1 VKRRQVVLSKAL
13 KRIFYYS
20 FCIIVLAIPLI
31 SVSEDDPAK
40 LILVLGFKSNY
51 MSDLQ
56 DRLLREAVL
65 RRLVEKGYRIVPVMK
80 IERYFKSGRKNIRS
94 IGISELKVLCE
105 KLGADYAVVGSMA
118 RRRRSYVFFINIYEG
133 MMESINRSRINISSK
148 ESFMQYCIPL
158 SEEIVNRI
166 EGVLR

>member
-1 VKRRQVVLSKAL
+1 MSKAL
-13 KRIFYYS
+13 KRLLYYS
-20 FCIIVLAIPLI
+20 FCIIILVIPLNTM
-31 SVSEDDPAK
+31 SKDEPAK
-40 LILVLGFKSNY
+40 LILVLGFKSNH

-105 KLGADYAVVGSMA
+105 KLGADYAVAGSMA
-118 RRRRSYVFFINIYEG
+118 RKSRSYVFFINIYTSG
-133 MMESINRSRINISSK
+133 MESVNRSRINISSK